1 MYHITYTKHPNTT
14 PYSHS
19 WITTHNKCADAGAKV
34 ESFCMEM
41 FAITK
46 TATPL
51 AITYT
56 DGRTRDTYP
65 LISPSDI
72 IELAVAYKESIR
84 IGATPNPVIFYNH
97 LSNKVSLKD
106 IVFKHKELIDT
117 GNTLTVTIEF
127 YDHLAKEV
135 LPIYTLKISNQSAVQ
150 AKKMEHYYKQPVQE
164 NDHMD
169 EAF

>member
-19 WITTHNKCADAGAKV
+19 WITTHKTCAEVAAKT
-34 ESFCMEM
+34 ESFCMET
-41 FAITK
+41 FTVTK

-56 DGRTRDTYP
+56 DSRTRDVYP
-65 LISPSDI
+65 LTTPDKIK
-72 IELAVAYKESIR
+72 ELAVAYNENTKAGI
-84 IGATPNPVIFYNH
+84 TPSSPEFYDY
-97 LSNKVSLKD
+97 LSKKVTLEDLILKHRT
-106 IVFKHKELIDT
+106 VIDT
-117 GNTLTVTIEF
+117 GNTFTVTIEF

-150 AKKMEHYYKQPVQE
+150 AKKMDYYYKQPVQD
-164 NDHMD
+164 NGRVDD
-169 EAF
+169 AF